1 MDLFEF
7 HYSSIVEPLYGQKR
21 NYIQDQSFSIYDNIY
36 SVSSHDR
43 IDMTSVEV
51 YSIDPDGCEDADDAF
66 SIYYD
71 NGYYLAIHIAD
82 PTEYICPHSLL
93 WNDVVQRTT
102 TKYPSNRNPIHL
114 LPHSLVEKASLLTI
128 EK

>member
-21 NYIQDQSFSIYDNIY
+21 NYIHDQSFSIYDNIY

-43 IDMTSVEV
+43 IDMTSVDV

-66 SIYYD
+66 RIY
-71 NGYYLAIHIAD
+71 L
-82 PTEYICPHSLL
+82 
-93 WNDVVQRTT
+93 
-102 TKYPSNRNPIHL
+102 PSFFIM
-114 LPHSLVEKASLLTI
+114 E
-128 EK
+128 